1 VTQRLTDSRGA
12 IAFRVAPNAA
22 VAAVV
27 GAGYALVAVVSIAVT
42 LGSVLATSGESD
54 HSGVSGVRTASYL
67 TMGLVLLC
75 AVVQGR
81 AKVANSLLGGAYLA
95 AGVTLALFT
104 DGDPQ
109 LLALNHPDNVVH
121 LCTAALLVG
130 FGRTQD

>member
-1 VTQRLTDSRGA
+1 MG
-12 IAFRVAPNAA
+12 FRVAPNAA

-27 GAGYALVAVVSIAVT
+27 GAGYALVGVVSIAIASGC
-42 LGSVLATSGESD
+42 LLATSGETD
-54 HSGVSGVRTASYL
+54 HSAVCGLRTAAYL
-67 TMGLVLLC
+67 TMGLVLLW

-81 AKVANSLLGGAYLA
+81 ARVTNSVLGGAYLA

-121 LCTAALLVG
+121 LSTAALLVG